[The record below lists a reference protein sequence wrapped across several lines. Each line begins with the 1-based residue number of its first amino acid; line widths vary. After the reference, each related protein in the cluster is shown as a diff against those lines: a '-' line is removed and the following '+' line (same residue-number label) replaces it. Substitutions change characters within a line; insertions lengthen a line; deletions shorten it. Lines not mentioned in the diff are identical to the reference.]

1 MKNIDFTDFFNVFLS
16 GATISVDVF
25 FSIPLCAVAGYGLS
39 FALCQPQVAQ
49 GIKEKAG
56 RVPGFQTVEKG
67 KEVKEK
73 SGEQA

>member
-1 MKNIDFTDFFNVFLS
+1 M
-16 GATISVDVF
+16 
-25 FSIPLCAVAGYGLS
+25 CAVAGYGLS

-56 RVPGFQTVEKG
+56 CVPGFQTVEKG